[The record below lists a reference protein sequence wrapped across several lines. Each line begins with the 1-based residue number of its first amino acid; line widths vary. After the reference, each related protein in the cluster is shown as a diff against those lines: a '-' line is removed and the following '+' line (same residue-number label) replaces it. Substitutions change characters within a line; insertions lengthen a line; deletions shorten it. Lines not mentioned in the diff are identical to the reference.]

1 MSLGHPV
8 AGTCCMPIAQT
19 IFTAPFGIPF
29 FGMLVVFAFATA
41 YPVRRSRWGSRT
53 IALSSLLIVPLWA
66 AYEQM
71 LPAGMNIRVD
81 LFVLIPIAVIS
92 LLVLVRRLPWIL
104 HRGAMLPESGS

>member
-1 MSLGHPV
+1 
-8 AGTCCMPIAQT
+8 MPIAQT

-29 FGMLVVFAFATA
+29 FGILAVFLLSTA
-41 YPVRRSRWGSRT
+41 YPIRRSRPLSRV
-53 IALSSLLIVPLWA
+53 ISLSSLLIVPLWA

-104 HRGAMLPESGS
+104 HRGAVLPESGS